1 MNELIKGVEI
11 LKVNNFYQPTLLCVL
26 ICIGI
31 IALGVVVGNVV
42 ANKTHNDT
50 LPQII
55 LGASIF
61 IAFVLILI
69 PFTKSINHLSKQYS
83 TEYECYLHE
92 DKIDYKEFYE
102 KCEVLKQEG
111 KIYTIKL
118 KEDK

>member
-11 LKVNNFYQPTLLCVL
+11 LNVNNFYQPTLLCVL

-31 IALGVVVGNVV
+31 IVIGFGIGVVIATNIYNDFLGQIVMAISLVIVG
-42 ANKTHNDT
+42 
-50 LPQII
+50 
-55 LGASIF
+55 IF
-61 IAFVLILI
+61 TCVSFAK
-69 PFTKSINHLSKQYS
+69 PINHLSKQYS

-102 KCEVLKQEG
+102 KCEVLEQEG

>member
-11 LKVNNFYQPTLLCVL
+11 LKVNNFYRPTLLCIL

-31 IALGVVVGNVV
+31 IALGVVV

-50 LPQII
+50 LSQII

-102 KCEVLKQEG
+102 KCEVLKQED
-111 KIYTIKL
+111 KIYIIKL
-118 KEDK
+118 KEEK